1 MSQQDQPLKFSAY
14 TADPAEFATMG
25 SRLAGLSR
33 YVDNAATAFMRGRA
47 EAASFDGFKKQ
58 ALAIYGDLREE
69 LISCVTDEEL
79 RTQGEAAM
87 RHLDADADILETA
100 LTIDQAHGWV
110 MGVIN
115 RDSIVHQIA
124 VSEFRMAEEL
134 KSLTKPQEHTRPPGA
149 YA

>member
-1 MSQQDQPLKFSAY
+1 MSQPEPSQKFSDSLINP
-14 TADPAEFATMG
+14 ADFATMG

-47 EAASFDGFKKQ
+47 NASSFDGFLKQ
-58 ALAIYGDLREE
+58 ALVIYDDLRTE
-69 LISCVTDEEL
+69 IIGCVTDEDL
-79 RTQGEAAM
+79 RSKGEAAM
-87 RHLDADADILETA
+87 RQLDSDSDVLEAA

-110 MGVIN
+110 MGVLN

-124 VSEFRMAEEL
+124 VTEYRMAEEL
-134 KSLTKPQEHTRPPGA
+134 KTLKSAPPAPHPPGA